1 MKSIHHK
8 YLNIIED
15 VLKKCVDIKMIPVR
29 AFKYEDDTVTPNRI
43 CIVDEDSLPSCIDV
57 FTNNY
62 GQPDCAK
69 RYVPE
74 PVERTCR
81 AVEHSMYAAPYY
93 YYTCSECG
101 SDLTIWKNTL
111 APYCPWCGAK
121 VKQ

>member
-29 AFKYEDDTVTPNRI
+29 AFKYENDTVTPNRI
-43 CIVDEDSLPSCIDV
+43 CIIDEDSLPSCVDV

-62 GQPDCAK
+62 GQPDCAM

-74 PVERTCR
+74 
-81 AVEHSMYAAPYY
+81 
-93 YYTCSECG
+93 
-101 SDLTIWKNTL
+101 
-111 APYCPWCGAK
+111 
-121 VKQ
+121 KQ